1 MLMRSELGT
10 LATGKT
16 ADIIAV
22 PGNPFGNIT
31 MMENVSF
38 FTKAGTVCKSWFHSG
53 YWIFWLCRN
62 AQICPYNFG
71 LFLNFPT
78 LPGLRP
84 AAAATPVGIETIP
97 KQLLI

>member
-53 YWIFWLCRN
+53 TGYFGSVEMLKYVLTISDYSLIFQRSRGY
-62 AQICPYNFG
+62 AP
-71 LFLNFPT
+71 P
-78 LPGLRP
+78 LRRP
-84 AAAATPVGIETIP
+84 RLG
-97 KQLLI
+97 